1 MPPDVPYALAWSGG
15 KDSTLALDRAVRDG
29 LDVRFLFNIIHGDS
43 GRVRFHGVR
52 AAMIAH
58 QVRALGRELVQP
70 VTTPAGF
77 EEAFLRGLD
86 ELRGRGVSGIIF
98 GNIHLA
104 DVRDQAFDGLQPADR
119 RKVVRALLDRVL
131 AAETSAGQALMAVFV
146 LAERLQ
152 PLPHAQWA
160 GVIDALLAEAGS
172 PAVPYEPLAA
182 DPLLAVLNEAVQ
194 QPKLADSLRGRV
206 AALSAS
212 DEHLGLAPP
221 AGPAAASVQQPGLFD
236 A

>member
-1 MPPDVPYALAWSGG
+1 M
-15 KDSTLALDRAVRDG
+15 LALDRATRDG

-86 ELRGRGVSGIIF
+86 ELRGRGVRGIVF

-104 DVRDQAFDGLQPADR
+104 DVRAWYEERTMARGLAHVEPLWGDR
-119 RKVVRALLDRVL
+119 PIDLVSELLDRGYRTRIVSVDLARGRREWLGRVLDRKL
-131 AAETSAGQALMAVFV
+131 AAEIAAT
-146 LAERLQ
+146 
-152 PLPHAQWA
+152 P
-160 GVIDALLAEAGS
+160 GVD
-172 PAVPYEPLAA
+172 
-182 DPLLAVLNEAVQ
+182 
-194 QPKLADSLRGRV
+194 
-206 AALSAS
+206 
-212 DEHLGLAPP
+212 P
-221 AGPAAASVQQPGLFD
+221 AGESGEYHSFAFAGPLFRGPVGHRIGAVHEQEGHVQVDLLPAPDLPSEPGAAAQPD
-236 A
+236 ED